1 MLDTKKAIS
10 ISYSQTKIHT
20 VFQTSQ
26 KHFAIVCRTT
36 LQIIVSIT
44 ALQTSDPAWYGMIT
58 SQLTPEQNKQLE
70 EVFKLADQRK
80 AVAGMECCGVGC
92 STCIK
97 IIEYSFCGIQ

>member
-1 MLDTKKAIS
+1 MF
-10 ISYSQTKIHT
+10 QTSRNHF

-26 KHFAIVCRTT
+26 NHFAIVCRTT

-80 AVAGMECCGVGC
+80 AVAGMEFVVGLDVHLA
-92 STCIK
+92 
-97 IIEYSFCGIQ
+97 